1 MVSLPSNLVHLL
13 RARPD
18 GRSLSFLLSMN
29 KITLTP
35 FSFRAY
41 VPEDVWY
48 PPPPTMTKFS
58 PGHDARLLTI
68 EGASNETSFDI
79 YFEYDQ
85 PMDWCVPI
93 LRFILLLGRLTSLSY
108 RPQ

>member
-1 MVSLPSNLVHLL
+1 
-13 RARPD
+13 
-18 GRSLSFLLSMN
+18 MN

-85 PMDWCVPI
+85 PMDWCVSFRSS
-93 LRFILLLGRLTSLSY
+93 LHLTTRSTDLLSLSC